1 MKSIIEYISESK
13 HISDRM
19 FINAL
24 KKYGELGKNELNE
37 IFGDV
42 PFMLDDE
49 YEVDA
54 MYVSRGHLYFSY
66 FNKDNKEVEREIINI
81 ESYNEEDIAKIYD
94 YLINNA

>member
-37 IFGDV
+37 IFGDK

-49 YEVDA
+49 Y
-54 MYVSRGHLYFSY
+54 
-66 FNKDNKEVEREIINI
+66 
-81 ESYNEEDIAKIYD
+81 
-94 YLINNA
+94 

>member
-1 MKSIIEYISESK
+1 MNKNLTQTREEQKTKSRIIDIMKARCI
-13 HISDRM
+13 R
-19 FINAL
+19 
-24 KKYGELGKNELNE
+24 NELNE